1 MTILGELIFGVSV
14 TRASAD
20 GILAN
25 QTTANA
31 STLSSKMRLAV
42 VLFTVPSL
50 VKAQLKMLNGFLLEL
65 FQQLFT
71 QFFAYAQRLRHYR
84 TSL

>member
-1 MTILGELIFGVSV
+1 MMVNCLNCPFTISDETALGDNI
-14 TRASAD
+14 TAASAE
-20 GILAN
+20 GKLAN
-25 QTTANA
+25 QITANA

-50 VKAQLKMLNGFLLEL
+50 MKAQLKMLNGFLLEL

-71 QFFAYAQRLRHYR
+71 QFFAYA
-84 TSL
+84 